1 MTASLFKLCKTD
13 LFLYV
18 VEIFVAGHYA
28 NTNLSINLLYII
40 WYILFSVTRYRV
52 IHFVLAVL
60 FRQKA
65 LNWFKITNFPQNKCK
80 EVLTFLHF
88 SYVNSTKPYYYFMN
102 YIRFCANYYH
112 DFFLN
117 ESIWNLIV
125 TTCTGQ

>member
-1 MTASLFKLCKTD
+1 MTSSLFKLCKTD

-65 LNWFKITNFPQNKCK
+65 LN
-80 EVLTFLHF
+80 
-88 SYVNSTKPYYYFMN
+88 
-102 YIRFCANYYH
+102 
-112 DFFLN
+112 
-117 ESIWNLIV
+117 
-125 TTCTGQ
+125 